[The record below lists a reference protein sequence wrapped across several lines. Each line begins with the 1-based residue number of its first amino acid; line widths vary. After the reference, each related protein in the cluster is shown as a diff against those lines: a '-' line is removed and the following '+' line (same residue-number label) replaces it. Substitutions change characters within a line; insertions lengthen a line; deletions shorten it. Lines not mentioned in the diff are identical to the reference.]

1 MAHLHQEWPP
11 RVRRSMRVSILTSPR
26 TESPW
31 PLAKHFDEVILVI
44 SVHQRPWIQNLEYIW
59 IVHRCILY
67 NIPDELAHQACHAR
81 QLQRQQISS
90 ATKIHA
96 PERINLSNFCRD
108 MCSNSRTESPCQR
121 QGHSILIAWNSAII
135 ENTQDNIS
143 KSSVFIDADV
153 LGCINMRHQTTF
165 NALYSAPD
173 EPCGCRNSHMHI
185 NEIFVSNDPA
195 ACLF

>member
-1 MAHLHQEWPP
+1 MHRKLGIDLPVIK
-11 RVRRSMRVSILTSPR
+11 RVLGPN
-26 TESPW
+26 

-59 IVHRCILY
+59 IVHRYILY

-108 MCSNSRTESPCQR
+108 MCSNSRTESPCKLLAR
-121 QGHSILIAWNSAII
+121 AG
-135 ENTQDNIS
+135 
-143 KSSVFIDADV
+143 DAAK
-153 LGCINMRHQTTF
+153 L
-165 NALYSAPD
+165 
-173 EPCGCRNSHMHI
+173 
-185 NEIFVSNDPA
+185 
-195 ACLF
+195 